1 MVHFC
6 PQTPVPLKQGK
17 LGQSVVPEVGPAEPL
32 EQRPNV
38 LCLGAEIASWEM
50 VQGSGLSQLSFQP
63 RWSVSFPDSLLIPD
77 NLPCLHTP
85 RHFTNHFHTLISP
98 IPGYP
103 HNSLEG

>member
-85 RHFTNHFHTLISP
+85 RHFTNHFHTLISL